1 MLKRIKQEIKV
12 LSQLDHPNILKIY
25 EYFEDNSRLYIITE
39 YLKGGELLKGWNL
52 KNKTEPDLVWIM
64 KQILS
69 GVVYCHE
76 LGIVHR
82 DLKPQNILFSQ
93 QDSTFLKIIDFG
105 TSIDFK
111 QKNTSARLA
120 GTVSFFC

>member
-1 MLKRIKQEIKV
+1 MKKHNLYNRLSIDEVYEVSKDILGKGGYGEVRTIIHRSARVERVAKIIFKRRSNDKMLKRIKQEIKV

-64 KQILS
+64 K
-69 GVVYCHE
+69 
-76 LGIVHR
+76 
-82 DLKPQNILFSQ
+82 
-93 QDSTFLKIIDFG
+93 
-105 TSIDFK
+105 
-111 QKNTSARLA
+111 
-120 GTVSFFC
+120 